1 MDKYFT
7 SFRLLTHLGVNKIRA
22 TRVLNKIGYAKQ
34 LQKNEF
40 GHFGHLASSESC
52 EPEGFVRFWN
62 KIEKNLFKSN
72 NQISSTVT
80 TRKWVL
86 STEWTKT

>member
-1 MDKYFT
+1 MDKYFR

-34 LQKNEF
+34 LQKNEL

-62 KIEKNLFKSN
+62 KKMVVVPVCLNGRCCYSGCVGIVSYV
-72 NQISSTVT
+72 Q
-80 TRKWVL
+80 R
-86 STEWTKT
+86 